1 MKRVCIDVGGTFTDC
16 LVLTEAGDLRAF
28 KSPTT
33 PKAPAMGVLNSL
45 EKAAR
50 FFNQTPKD
58 FLGDVSV
65 LVHGTTLARPAHP

>member
-16 LVLTEAGDLRAF
+16 LVLDEQGDIREF

-33 PKAPAMGVLNSL
+33 PRDASIGFLSSL

-50 FFNQTPKD
+50 SYKKSLSSFFSC
-58 FLGDVSV
+58 F
-65 LVHGTTLARPAHP
+65 